1 MRLGAERFSD
11 WVKGRDRRHVCP
23 PVGLSVSMLTGCRAS
38 QRLGRRRGT
47 HPSPCP
53 TTALSTNI
61 VGPRAEEAPIGLSLK
76 VISPF
81 PDCEVYNMIRYCQ
94 MSRTHNCTLPRRP
107 GVCPRHGIMLPAL
120 HFAPVPPPR
129 RLRRI
134 VFTHSGE
141 ESFCHHITGHTG
153 RIAVEFRGH
162 LITLLQV
169 EARSSNFHRV

>member
-1 MRLGAERFSD
+1 
-11 WVKGRDRRHVCP
+11 
-23 PVGLSVSMLTGCRAS
+23 MLTACRAS

-76 VISPF
+76 VISSF

-94 MSRTHNCTLPRRP
+94 MSRTHKVRCRVGPACVRGTALCYPHCFSRREP
-107 GVCPRHGIMLPAL
+107 PSATARHLVLA
-120 HFAPVPPPR
+120 
-129 RLRRI
+129 
-134 VFTHSGE
+134 HSGKE
-141 ESFCHHITGHTG
+141 PFCHHITGDTG

-162 LITLLQV
+162 LVALFQV
-169 EARSSNFHRV
+169 EAGSLNFHRV